1 MDKHRRTIGR
11 CLSHNIVNFVYIPT
25 SAGIYIDT

>member
-11 CLSHNIVNFVYIPT
+11 YLSQNIVNFVYIPT
-25 SAGIYIDT
+25 NTGIYINT